1 MSTEISVA
9 QALVQLKTLDKR
21 IVRTLKDSTFG
32 GIQVGKKVTA
42 GFANAQ
48 EIEDT
53 AKSSLQSSKA
63 LIKRRNDIKS
73 AIVVSNALT
82 KVVIGSQD
90 MSVAEAIERKASI
103 AYEQT
108 LLAKLKDTYTRLT
121 REVDNINDDVQRRLD
136 SHLETLFGKEGKVTA
151 KENDEI
157 VQSFKRENEAKL
169 IDSINLRKQIEDLE
183 NSIEEFLENVD
194 MALNES
200 NVLTKIVIED

>member
-21 IVRTLKDSTFG
+21 IIRTLKDSAFG
-32 GIQVGKKVTA
+32 GIQVGRKVTA

-53 AKSSLQSSKA
+53 AKASLQSSKA

-82 KVVIGSQD
+82 KVAVGSQT
-90 MSVAEAIERKASI
+90 MSVAEAIERKTSI

-108 LLAKLKDTYTRLT
+108 LLAKLKDTYNRLT
-121 REVDNINDDVQRRLD
+121 REVDKINDDVQHRLD

-169 IDSINLRKQIEDLE
+169 IDSINLRKQIEELE
-183 NSIEEFLENVD
+183 NSIEDFLENVD

-200 NVLTKIVIED
+200 NVLTKITLED